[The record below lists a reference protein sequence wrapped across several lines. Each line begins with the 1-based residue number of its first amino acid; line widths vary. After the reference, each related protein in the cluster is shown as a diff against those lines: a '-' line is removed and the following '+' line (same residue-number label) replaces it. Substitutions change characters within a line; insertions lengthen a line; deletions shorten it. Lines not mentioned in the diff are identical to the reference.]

1 MNKVRSIRP
10 SARRLRDRRIS
21 APGRRQLAQY
31 DGRNDRAGL
40 DGGFQPHQLGP
51 LSEDRRRFDGVA
63 DQRHKQRPVG
73 GFLDRVK
80 LAILQILDPGR
91 EPVSQQMA
99 KTEHVI
105 RRSCG
110 VGVVLGDA
118 EIGLVRVMVQPVEH
132 IGRFAHRRRNDTR
145 VERSIMAGDVRVDDR
160 AGVDAIFGIDG
171 AARPRA
177 TSGPEILPV

>member
-1 MNKVRSIRP
+1 MDGTTAPASMEAFTRMSVRS
-10 SARRLRDRRIS
+10 ARARTALATGHFR
-21 APGRRQLAQY
+21 PGRRQLAQN
-31 DGRNDRAGL
+31 DGRNDRACL

-80 LAILQILDPGR
+80 LAVLQILDPGH
-91 EPVSQQMA
+91 ESVSQQMA
-99 KTEHVI
+99 KAEYVI

-118 EIGLVRVMVQPVEH
+118 EIGLVRVMVQPVEYV
-132 IGRFAHRRRNDTR
+132 GRSLIVAEMTR
-145 VERSIMAGDVRVDDR
+145 V
-160 AGVDAIFGIDG
+160 
-171 AARPRA
+171 
-177 TSGPEILPV
+177 